1 MSLQDFKNQT
11 NGKAFNIDFAWGA
24 QCWDGYAKYCQ
35 YLGVPYANCTV
46 TGYVRDIW
54 EQRHSNGT
62 LKYFDEVSTMEVGD
76 IVVFKPEGMTPV
88 SHIAIFAGDA
98 GGGYGWFYGQNQG
111 GTPDGQGGKAF
122 NTAKFPYSLTY
133 PTAFRLKG
141 SKQVQPSVQS
151 NGFVKNERGT
161 FTVTVDK
168 LNVRNAPSTSSGV
181 ESVYSKGQTFT
192 YDSVY
197 EINGYRWVSYVS
209 YSGVRRYVS
218 YRKIGGEKYGTVA

>member
-11 NGKAFNIDFAWGA
+11 NGRAYNIDFAWGA

-76 IVVFKPEGMTPV
+76 IAVFKPEGGTPM
-88 SHIAIFAGDA
+88 SHIAIFEGDA

-111 GTPDGQGGKAF
+111 GKSDGQGGMAF

-141 SKQVQPSVQS
+141 SKQVQPTVQS

-181 ESVYSKGQTFT
+181 VAVYSKGQTFT

-197 EINGYRWVSYVS
+197 EINGYVWVSYVS
-209 YSGVRRYVS
+209 YSGVRRYVA
-218 YRKIGGEKYGTVA
+218 YRKVGGEKYGTVV